1 MPDRIEPIAREIV
14 RLLDDGLEG
23 QPLLTEL
30 SRVFPDVTRNEFEL
44 AMQEAQAIIERR
56 IADHHREVGNGKA
69 RKH

>member
-14 RLLDDGLEG
+14 GLLDAGLEG
-23 QPLLTEL
+23 QALLAEL
-30 SRVFPDVTRNEFEL
+30 SRPFPDMTRNEFEV

-56 IADHHREVGNGKA
+56 IADNGREVGNGEV

>member
-1 MPDRIEPIAREIV
+1 MPDRIESIAREIV

-23 QPLLTEL
+23 QALLTEL

-44 AMQEAQAIIERR
+44 SMQEAQAIIDRR
-56 IADHHREVGNGKA
+56 IAKQHREVGNGKA

>member
-1 MPDRIEPIAREIV
+1 MPDRIEPIATELV

-23 QPLLTEL
+23 QPLLAAL
-30 SRVFPDVTRNEFEL
+30 SRAFPDVTRNEFEL

-56 IADHHREVGNGKA
+56 IAKQHREVGNGES